1 MSASGGRVP
10 QTGFARSERGLEYA
24 LVQDATGKTVAEIYA
39 MPDADRYVTAMIRA
53 RFYRERAGDDQR
65 PQ

>member
-1 MSASGGRVP
+1 VP

-24 LVQDATGKTVAEIYA
+24 LVQDATGKTVAEIYGMA
-39 MPDADRYVTAMIRA
+39 DADRYVTAMVRA
-53 RFYRERAGDDQR
+53 RFYRERSGDDNQR